1 MNHCALFAVLAL
13 VMVGAG
19 CYEST
24 APYGDVETRLEVDR
38 AQAAVGEILGLRA
51 IATNHG
57 DNTIEFF
64 AGCGAGLD
72 FEVQGPTG
80 ERQFLMREL
89 PSICPIFDSNILEPG
104 ETDTV
109 SFAWTVPLPTGTYRI
124 WAGGRVPEGL
134 AARSTP
140 VEVIVE

>member
-1 MNHCALFAVLAL
+1 MNRRAPFGALAVL
-13 VMVGAG
+13 MVGAG
-19 CYEST
+19 CHDST
-24 APYGDVETRLEVDR
+24 APYGDVEMRVEVDR
-38 AQAAVGEILGLRA
+38 ARAAVGKILGLRA

-57 DNTIEFF
+57 DRTIQFF

-80 ERQFLMREL
+80 ERRFLMREL
-89 PSICPIFDSNILEPG
+89 PSTCPIFDSNLLEPR

-140 VEVIVE
+140 VEVMVE